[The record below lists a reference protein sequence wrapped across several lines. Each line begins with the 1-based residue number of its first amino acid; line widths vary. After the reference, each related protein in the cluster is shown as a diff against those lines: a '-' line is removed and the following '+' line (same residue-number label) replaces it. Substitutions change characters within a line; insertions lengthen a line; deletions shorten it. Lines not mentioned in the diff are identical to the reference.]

1 MRRSAVVI
9 ALSLLVANLAAQTP
23 QTPASTGKAAK
34 VDVTPARAEAE
45 VGQTL
50 KFAAAAFDADGKPLD
65 TKPSAWFA
73 APFDS
78 AAADETGTVTFYQ
91 PGEVRVG
98 ALVDGKPGFAIV
110 SVKPVSPARLAIA
123 ELHAPIAT
131 GGGIRLSASVLARD
145 GTPLEGAAVT
155 WSSDSPDIA
164 TIDASGFVTGV
175 APGKALIRAQ
185 SASASGTSTIVVVRN
200 GVGAISVEPRTTA
213 VRTGDVVR
221 FTAKAAGDAAAT
233 PAIRWSVTG
242 AGASIDPDGGF
253 VAERPGAYVITASIG
268 DRSSIAS
275 VTVRP
280 RAVDRALEVVG
291 RTPNEEFQTME
302 QWIIGKYAYV
312 TSAMAGRLW
321 VYDISKPAAP
331 VKVDSVTFDARILND
346 ISTTPDGKVAVGT
359 PVTITGYDPDALV
372 LDVAVV
378 DSEPI
383 PAE

>member
-1 MRRSAVVI
+1 MSFE
-9 ALSLLVANLAAQTP
+9 P
-23 QTPASTGKAAK
+23 
-34 VDVTPARAEAE
+34 
-45 VGQTL
+45 
-50 KFAAAAFDADGKPLD
+50 
-65 TKPSAWFA
+65 A

-123 ELHAPIAT
+123 EVHAPIAT

-200 GVGAISVEPRTTA
+200 AVGAISVEPRTTA

-221 FTAKAAGDAAAT
+221 FTARAAGDAAAT

-268 DRSSIAS
+268 DRSPARR
-275 VTVRP
+275 RP
-280 RAVDRALEVVG
+280 
-291 RTPNEEFQTME
+291 
-302 QWIIGKYAYV
+302 
-312 TSAMAGRLW
+312 
-321 VYDISKPAAP
+321 PARGCRPHAQ
-331 VKVDSVTFDARILND
+331 
-346 ISTTPDGKVAVGT
+346 
-359 PVTITGYDPDALV
+359 
-372 LDVAVV
+372 
-378 DSEPI
+378 
-383 PAE
+383 